1 MSVPIPDD
9 VKGQFGTGVIPGTDA
24 QGQKGLVPDD
34 LGTGQKTFDSS
45 YKDAR
50 GDLAKV
56 EQNSSAIVN
65 AFNVLGDPHA
75 SIQSKLA
82 ATTTLVT
89 IALAATYVALEAA
102 GITLAEVAI
111 ALGVSVPYLG
121 AFVLAAI
128 AVLVIVVE
136 IVGEASASAPRQ
148 DTDAEALALAIN
160 QLPSDLPLPYAVV
173 PPNLGAVQAM
183 GILATIINAEA
194 QGKTSEK
201 GHLDF
206 ATVPPALRGR
216 AGAADDVYAIAADV
230 LLNPR
235 WRIGLGKLSDWNWTS
250 AENIRQ
256 AEAQGSR
263 VFGIA
268 SYEEVLESFRN
279 TSAPTMPLPG
289 RFELIQ
295 VATASPAIV
304 LSAATAVELQ
314 KSPVVRQAQRVR
326 WIVPRYFP
334 LEARSYDPY
343 DVARYVVIFAVLYSF
358 SDPRQARAATYAAV
372 YLMLIQKAWAY
383 KAANAQVPNEL
394 YATMGFMLDLVSQY
408 PFVRYE
414 DVRLLN
420 PVTRAPITSR
430 QRIFKDV
437 DWYVRYYLVRAPQYT
452 DLPDKAPSQSTD
464 TSPGKPPFTKVPGT
478 APGPVRVGAGDQTI
492 LYPGNYIVEVES
504 LRNLNSEL
512 IVQILQKYGI
522 TSQVLP
528 TPPGMAYRFIMQVM
542 KPLRI
547 KGFLSGLRWRLMR
560 KL

>member
-9 VKGQFGTGVIPGTDA
+9 VKGQFGTGVIPGTDT
-24 QGQKGLVPDD
+24 QGQQGLVPDD
-34 LGTGQKTFDSS
+34 LGTGQKTFEVNFNN
-45 YKDAR
+45 AR
-50 GDLAKV
+50 GDLATV
-56 EQNSSAIVN
+56 EKNGTSLVNSLN
-65 AFNVLGDPHA
+65 TLGDPHA
-75 SIQSKLA
+75 STTTKLA
-82 ATTTLVT
+82 AVAALVTLATTTTVT
-89 IALAATYVALEAA
+89 LATAAQLAAFTAA
-102 GITLAEVAI
+102 I
-111 ALGVSVPYLG
+111 GVSVPVLG
-121 AFVLAAI
+121 AL
-128 AVLVIVVE
+128 IVVA
-136 IVGEASASAPRQ
+136 IVVLIVVLELLPKASGSGPRP

-160 QLPSDLPLPYAVV
+160 QIPTDLPLPSAVV

-183 GILATIINAEA
+183 GILASIINAEV

-201 GHLDF
+201 GHLDL
-206 ATVPPALRGR
+206 AIIPPALRGR
-216 AGAADDVYAIAADV
+216 AGAADDVYDIAADV

-235 WRIGLGKLSDWNWTS
+235 WRIGLGKLSDWNF
-250 AENIRQ
+250 APEEQVRQ
-256 AEAQGSR
+256 AIAQNPRAG
-263 VFGIA
+263 FGLA

-279 TSAPTMPLPG
+279 TSPLAPSGG
-289 RFELIQ
+289 RFQSIQ
-295 VATASPAIV
+295 VATASPAIA
-304 LSAATAVELQ
+304 LSATTAVELQ
-314 KSPVVRQAQRVR
+314 KLPAVQQAQRGR

-343 DVARYVVIFAVLYSF
+343 DVARYVIIFAVLYSF

-372 YLMLIQKAWAY
+372 YLVLIQKAWAY

-430 QRIFKDV
+430 QRVFKDV
-437 DWYVRYYLVRAPQYT
+437 DWYVRYYLARAPQYT
-452 DLPDKAPSQSTD
+452 DLPDKPPSQSTD

-478 APGPVRVGAGDQTI
+478 APGPIRVGAGDQTI
-492 LYPGNYIVEVES
+492 LYPGNYIVEIDG
-504 LRNLNSEL
+504 LRNLNSEH

-528 TPPGMAYRFIMQVM
+528 TPPGMAYRFVAQVM

-547 KGFLSGLRWRLMR
+547 KGFLPGLRWRLMR

>member
-9 VKGQFGTGVIPGTDA
+9 VKGQFGTGVIPGTDT

-34 LGTGQKTFDSS
+34 LGTGQKTFEVNFNN
-45 YKDAR
+45 AR
-50 GDLAKV
+50 GDLATV
-56 EQNSSAIVN
+56 EKNGTGLVNSL
-65 AFNVLGDPHA
+65 NVLGDPHA
-75 SIQSKLA
+75 STTAKLA
-82 ATTTLVT
+82 AVAALVT
-89 IALAATYVALEAA
+89 IATTTTVTLATAAQLAAFTAA
-102 GITLAEVAI
+102 V
-111 ALGVSVPYLG
+111 GVSVPVLG
-121 AFVLAAI
+121 AILVA
-128 AVLVIVVE
+128 VIVVI
-136 IVGEASASAPRQ
+136 IVVVELLPKARASAPRE

-160 QLPSDLPLPYAVV
+160 QLPSDLPLPSAVV

-183 GILATIINAEA
+183 GILASIINAEA
-194 QGKTSEK
+194 QGKTSQK
-201 GHLDF
+201 GHLDL

-216 AGAADDVYAIAADV
+216 VGAADDIYAIAADV
-230 LLNPR
+230 LLNAR
-235 WRIGLGKLSDWNWTS
+235 WRIGLGKISDWNWTS
-250 AENIRQ
+250 AENIQQ

-279 TSAPTMPLPG
+279 TSASTMPVPG
-289 RFELIQ
+289 RFEPIQ
-295 VATASPAIV
+295 VATASPAIAV
-304 LSAATAVELQ
+304 SATTAVELQ
-314 KSPVVRQAQRVR
+314 KLLAVQQAQRGR

-334 LEARSYDPY
+334 LETRSYDPY
-343 DVARYVVIFAVLYSF
+343 DVARYVIIFAVLYSF

-372 YLMLIQKAWAY
+372 YLVLIQKAWAY

-430 QRIFKDV
+430 QRVFKDV
-437 DWYVRYYLVRAPQYT
+437 DWYVRYYLARAPQYT
-452 DLPDKAPSQSTD
+452 DLPDTAPSQSTD
-464 TSPGKPPFTKVPGT
+464 TSPGKPPFSKVPGT
-478 APGPVRVGAGDQTI
+478 APVPVRVGAGDQTV

-504 LRNLNSEL
+504 LRNLNSEH

-528 TPPGMAYRFIMQVM
+528 TPPGMAYRFVTQVM

-547 KGFLSGLRWRLMR
+547 KGFLPGLRWRLMR